1 MSRPRAQ
8 SCRGRR
14 FWALL
19 NRECLPAL
27 EAVRRNCPT
36 REEAK
41 GVSSHRTVAVRSCCA
56 PGDAACLV
64 WLATIESC
72 VWCTRR
78 DRCWWRS
85 CLYQARH
92 GATLQSGASGVTMAS
107 GARFYNFTWCES
119 RPVLALRA
127 AQCYFPPL
135 PACISTSSGL
145 GGLEQEPWSGS
156 ACRAALA
163 TCCSCLAAVAAL
175 YRSSVWWVVACGVWC
190 GMGASHCKFICA
202 SARAIA
208 CFHGAPVFFVSLQL
222 TCRAR

>member
-1 MSRPRAQ
+1 MAETARIQPTHSLKQTASVIDRRRAPTGKKRPSRR
-8 SCRGRR
+8 RG
-14 FWALL
+14 
-19 NRECLPAL
+19 
-27 EAVRRNCPT
+27 V
-36 REEAK
+36 
-41 GVSSHRTVAVRSCCA
+41 
-56 PGDAACLV
+56 
-64 WLATIESC
+64 
-72 VWCTRR
+72 
-78 DRCWWRS
+78 
-85 CLYQARH
+85 
-92 GATLQSGASGVTMAS
+92 TLQP
-107 GARFYNFTWCES
+107 ARQGDRHPPCTCCCKAFLCES

-190 GMGASHCKFICA
+190 GMGASHCKFIRA